1 MSELGH
7 AQIGSA
13 HLRDD
18 YPRNEYALDVPAP
31 KRAVMSHESGPKG
44 PSINIAAGSSEQAPF
59 VYFDG
64 VLTYGMIA
72 GVVQLELAANIVLPA
87 SRGTRT
93 DLVITAHLRCSPGA
107 ALSLR
112 DTINRML
119 EMTGIDQT
127 SQPVP
132 HSKAN

>member
-1 MSELGH
+1 M
-7 AQIGSA
+7 A
-13 HLRDD
+13 
-18 YPRNEYALDVPAP
+18 
-31 KRAVMSHESGPKG
+31 HESGPKG
-44 PSINIAAGSSEQAPF
+44 PCIETVARSSEQAPF

-72 GVVQLELAANIVLPA
+72 GVVQLELAANIVLPE
-87 SRGTRT
+87 STGTRT
-93 DLVITAHLRCSPGA
+93 DVVITAHLRCSPGA

-112 DTINRML
+112 DTINRVL

-127 SQPVP
+127 SQPIP